1 MDLAYHETQRAWT
14 PALLWGMQS
23 RALRGVS
30 WPVPQNMP
38 LNIFMTKYQRFVAWR
53 YLMER
58 ERRLSGGILG
68 FIGFCLWQA
77 FGMGIAC
84 VLYPLAD
91 NYLVPPPNPPS
102 WLIPIVGLACAM
114 PLIALVTAFVRV
126 MRKSDPRGSLLA
138 ALHGMLLS
146 LAAFYIFDRSMT
158 VGLSDAEVLATT
170 GLFGV
175 CALGVLLQG
184 ALMWKVLSGKQ
195 ASGFL
200 WLMVAF
206 YTPVALVTYVL
217 MRFLNLEGRR
227 STFLYIAALQLVA
240 AEVLLLALGF
250 LGLRGVVWPE
260 LFPAVGGMSVW
271 TKLAGL
277 CVAVGLIGLIA
288 YILSVTR
295 KQRQPLALNI
305 ALAGFASA
313 GLIAIGVHF
322 GIEVARVGMN
332 LDFLGGWGAY
342 TPPMGLVMPALA
354 SGAVA
359 ILAGVLLLARYF
371 FTFFTTVSIGGVTI
385 GTMALV
391 IVLSVMSGFETD
403 LREKILG
410 FNAHIQI
417 SSNDELQFEN
427 YRDVE
432 AILENTQGVLGY
444 TPFLTTEAYMSNHNN
459 YGNVTLKG
467 IDPARVASVTE
478 IVHNLEKGDERALEK
493 LWPLEEDGSIAGAP
507 KPAGT
512 GDDDFELDDGP
523 TDFSGGLEEI
533 EDEALDDFELDGPQD
548 FSGGLD
554 ELPDGG
560 PSDTGGVDTD
570 AIDYGGDAVATAPL
584 SKPDWDVDLRPHDYI
599 DPGIAILD
607 GVLVGREL
615 VKTVNLYT
623 DQEVRV
629 ISPLPDTSPDGLS
642 IPRLKNF
649 RVAGRF
655 FSGMYEYDL
664 KYVYCSLDALQ
675 EFLDLSDVV
684 NGIEVRVEDPRNT
697 AVIVQNLQAALGP
710 QYRVQD
716 WKELNRALFSALE
729 LEKIAMFF
737 ILVIIVLVASF
748 SIVGNLIMV
757 VIEKAKEIA
766 ILKTLGAS
774 DGGVMKIFITQGF
787 FIGLVG
793 TSLGVALGL
802 GACYLGMTY
811 GVPLD
816 PDVYYIDKLPIQVE
830 GKSIMYVAIAG
841 LAISVVATIYPAF
854 IAARMRPVKGLRWD

>member
-1 MDLAYHETQRAWT
+1 
-14 PALLWGMQS
+14 MQS
-23 RALRGVS
+23 RALCGVY
-30 WPVPQNMP
+30 WPVPPNMP

-58 ERRLSGGILG
+58 ERKLSSGILG
-68 FIGFCLWQA
+68 FVGFCLWLA
-77 FGMGIAC
+77 IGLGAAC
-84 VLYPLAD
+84 IWYPLSD
-91 NYLVPPPNPPS
+91 NFLVPPPNAPT
-102 WLIPIVGLACAM
+102 WVIGLVGLACALPFVALIAAALSAARGLNPTGHLLRGIYWSLLAVAAFGVYEKSISGAFSNVISAGIM
-114 PLIALVTAFVRV
+114 ALAALIALNAPASQNFMSEVQRGDGPQEMF
-126 MRKSDPRGSLLA
+126 SPQHGLGFSLGSLVWR
-138 ALHGMLLS
+138 
-146 LAAFYIFDRSMT
+146 F
-158 VGLSDAEVLATT
+158 
-170 GLFGV
+170 
-175 CALGVLLQG
+175 LLQAKG
-184 ALMWKVLSGKQ
+184 LLQ
-195 ASGFL
+195 R
-200 WLMVAF
+200 
-206 YTPVALVTYVL
+206 
-217 MRFLNLEGRR
+217 RFLLPLRV
-227 STFLYIAALQLVA
+227 LLVA
-240 AEVLLLALGF
+240 ALLVGVYIGIRESQWAILIPDGGFGLYAIVAVCFLACLILLLAGLKGHLTVANCALVALLVAGILIIGMRFGAGVVEVRMNLGF
-250 LGLRGVVWPE
+250 LG
-260 LFPAVGGMSVW
+260 
-271 TKLAGL
+271 
-277 CVAVGLIGLIA
+277 
-288 YILSVTR
+288 
-295 KQRQPLALNI
+295 
-305 ALAGFASA
+305 
-313 GLIAIGVHF
+313 
-322 GIEVARVGMN
+322 
-332 LDFLGGWGAY
+332 GWSAY
-342 TPPMGLVMPALA
+342 TPPMGMIMPALVA
-354 SGAVA
+354 AAVA
-359 ILAGVLLLARYF
+359 ILAGVLLTARYF

-417 SSNDELQFEN
+417 SSNDELQFDG

-432 AILENTQGVLGY
+432 AILETTDGVLGY

-507 KPAGT
+507 KALDPAE
-512 GDDDFELDDGP
+512 DFELGGP
-523 TDFSGGLEEI
+523 EDFSGGLEEI
-533 EDEALDDFELDGPQD
+533 AEPEDFELDGPED
-548 FSGGLD
+548 LSGGLD
-554 ELPDGG
+554 ELPDAG
-560 PSDTGGVDTD
+560 PDDSDPVL
-570 AIDYGGDAVATAPL
+570 YGGDSVASAPL
-584 SKPDWDVDLRPHDYI
+584 SKPNWDVDLRPHDYI
-599 DPGIAILD
+599 EPGIAVLD

-664 KYVYCSLDALQ
+664 KYVYCSLNALQ
-675 EFLDLSDVV
+675 DFLDLGDVV

-697 AVIVQNLQAALGP
+697 AAIVENLQKSLGP
-710 QYRVQD
+710 GYRVQD
-716 WKELNRALFSALE
+716 WKELNRALFSALK

-748 SIVGNLIMV
+748 SIIGNLIMV

-766 ILKTLGAS
+766 ILKTLGS
-774 DGGVMKIFITQGF
+774 SNGGVMKIFITQGF

-802 GACYLGMTY
+802 GACYLGMTL

-816 PDVYYIDKLPIQVE
+816 PDVYYIDKLPIQIEE
-830 GKSIMYVAIAG
+830 GSVVAVAFAG

>member
-1 MDLAYHETQRAWT
+1 MPFD
-14 PALLWGMQS
+14 AL
-23 RALRGVS
+23 
-30 WPVPQNMP
+30 
-38 LNIFMTKYQRFVAWR
+38 MTKYQRFVAWR

-58 ERRLSGGILG
+58 NRELSSSVLG
-68 FIGFCLWQA
+68 FIGFCLWLA
-77 FGMGIAC
+77 LGMAAAC
-84 VLYPLAD
+84 LWYPLAD
-91 NYLVPPPNPPS
+91 TYMVPPPNPAQ
-102 WLIPIVGLACAM
+102 WLIVMVGLACAL
-114 PLIALVTAFVRV
+114 PFVA
-126 MRKSDPRGSLLA
+126 SLA
-138 ALHGMLLS
+138 ALASLVRRTTPIPHLLKAALWGLQALVVFWVYTQTVS
-146 LAAFYIFDRSMT
+146 GELSQSISMVAGALFIVLTLSGEVIVSQYAPRRITGTTKTIVIAALA
-158 VGLSDAEVLATT
+158 
-170 GLFGV
+170 GV
-175 CALGVLLQG
+175 VGVLL
-184 ALMWKVLSGKQ
+184 V
-195 ASGFL
+195 
-200 WLMVAF
+200 V
-206 YTPVALVTYVL
+206 VTQ
-217 MRFLNLEGRR
+217 RFIAGVDAVTTNLE
-227 STFLYIAALQLVA
+227 FI
-240 AEVLLLALGF
+240 
-250 LGLRGVVWPE
+250 
-260 LFPAVGGMSVW
+260 
-271 TKLAGL
+271 
-277 CVAVGLIGLIA
+277 
-288 YILSVTR
+288 
-295 KQRQPLALNI
+295 
-305 ALAGFASA
+305 
-313 GLIAIGVHF
+313 
-322 GIEVARVGMN
+322 
-332 LDFLGGWGAY
+332 GGWQGY
-342 TPPMGLVMPALA
+342 TPPMGIIMPALVA
-354 SGAVA
+354 AAIA
-359 ILAGVLLLARYF
+359 ILATVLLLARYF

-417 SSNDELQFEN
+417 SRADELQFEG
-427 YRDVE
+427 YQQVQEVLERTEGVE
-432 AILENTQGVLGY
+432 GY

-478 IVHNLEKGDERALEK
+478 IVHNLEAGDEDALEK
-493 LWPLEEDGSIAGAP
+493 IWPLDEDGSILG
-507 KPAGT
+507 KPEAA
-512 GDDDFELDDGP
+512 DPAHDFELDEGP

-533 EDEALDDFELDGPQD
+533 AEPTNDFELDGPED
-548 FSGGLD
+548 LSGGL
-554 ELPDGG
+554 EEMPDGG
-560 PSDTGGVDTD
+560 MPDSLPGLDISALDTSKPL
-570 AIDYGGDAVATAPL
+570 VAPAPIH
-584 SKPDWDVDLRPHDYI
+584 PDWDMDLRPADYI
-599 DPGIAILD
+599 DPDVAILD

-675 EFLDLSDVV
+675 DFLDLGDVV
-684 NGIEVRVEDPRNT
+684 NGIEVRVKDPRNT
-697 AVIVQNLQAALGP
+697 AAIVRDLEQSLGEG
-710 QYRVQD
+710 YRVQD
-716 WKELNRALFSALE
+716 WKELNRALFSALK

-766 ILKTLGAS
+766 ILKTLGSS

-802 GACYLGMTY
+802 GACYLGVTF

-816 PDVYYIDKLPIQVE
+816 PDVYYIDKLPIQVD
-830 GKSIMYVAIAG
+830 GNSVIVVAAAG

>member
-1 MDLAYHETQRAWT
+1 
-14 PALLWGMQS
+14 MQS
-23 RALRGVS
+23 ARLGGVS
-30 WPVPQNMP
+30 CSVPPNMP
-38 LNIFMTKYQRFVAWR
+38 VNIFMTKYQRFVAWR

-58 ERRLSGGILG
+58 ERKLSSGILG
-68 FIGFCLWQA
+68 FIGFCAWIALGLGA
-77 FGMGIAC
+77 AC
-84 VLYPLAD
+84 VWYPMAD
-91 NYLVPPPNPPS
+91 NFLVPPPNAPM
-102 WLIPIVGLACAM
+102 WGIVMVGLACAL
-114 PLIALVTAFVRV
+114 PVVALIAACVRAARSLEPRTHLLMGVYWSLQAVAVLWVYEKSMEGGFRDRTTAAILV
-126 MRKSDPRGSLLA
+126 
-138 ALHGMLLS
+138 
-146 LAAFYIFDRSMT
+146 
-158 VGLSDAEVLATT
+158 
-170 GLFGV
+170 LFGLLTINV
-175 CALGVLLQG
+175 PASKNLVDALRQGDGPKGMFSSAHSMPTGGRIDWWVLLKATSTLQHRVLLPLRMALLGVLFVG
-184 ALMWKVLSGKQ
+184 AYLGIRDP
-195 ASGFL
+195 L
-200 WLMVAF
+200 WATLLPA
-206 YTPVALVTYVL
+206 
-217 MRFLNLEGRR
+217 EG
-227 STFLYIAALQLVA
+227 
-240 AEVLLLALGF
+240 
-250 LGLRGVVWPE
+250 GLP
-260 LFPAVGGMSVW
+260 VW
-271 TKLAGL
+271 TKL
-277 CVAVGLIGLIA
+277 VGLSLVCSFVAFAVVALGLVQGKA
-288 YILSVTR
+288 RPTL
-295 KQRQPLALNI
+295 LNV
-305 ALAGFASA
+305 ALAGLLS
-313 GLIAIGVHF
+313 GLLIA
-322 GIEVARVGMN
+322 VGMHFAAGVENVGVN
-332 LDFLGGWGAY
+332 LDFLGGWSAY
-342 TPPMGLVMPALA
+342 TPPMGLIMPALVA
-354 SGAVA
+354 AAVG
-359 ILAGVLLLARYF
+359 ILAGVLLTARYF
-371 FTFFTTVSIGGVTI
+371 FTFFTTVSIGGVAI

-417 SSNDELQFEN
+417 SSNDELQFDG
-427 YRDVE
+427 YRDLE
-432 AILENTQGVLGY
+432 AILEKTDGVLGY

-493 LWPLEEDGSIAGAP
+493 LWPLEEDGSIAGKP
-507 KPAGT
+507 KPAGS
-512 GDDDFELDDGP
+512 DDDFELDDGP
-523 TDFSGGLEEI
+523 MDFSGGLDEVEEEPL
-533 EDEALDDFELDGPQD
+533 EDFDLDEGPED

-554 ELPDGG
+554 ELPDAG
-560 PSDTGGVDTD
+560 PAQD
-570 AIDYGGDAVATAPL
+570 ARPSFGGDPIASAPL
-584 SKPDWDVDLRPHDYI
+584 SKPEWDVDLRPHDYI
-599 DPGIAILD
+599 DPSIAILD

-664 KYVYCSLDALQ
+664 KYVYCSLSALQ
-675 EFLDLSDVV
+675 EFLDLGDVA
-684 NGIEVRVEDPRNT
+684 NGIEVRVKDPRNT
-697 AVIVQNLQAALGP
+697 AAIVQSLQESLGP
-710 QYRVQD
+710 TYRVQD
-716 WKELNRALFSALE
+716 WKELNRALFSALK

-766 ILKTLGAS
+766 ILKTLGSS

-802 GACYLGMTY
+802 SACYLGMTF

-830 GKSIMYVAIAG
+830 GSSVIAVACAG

>member
-1 MDLAYHETQRAWT
+1 MTNDM
-14 PALLWGMQS
+14 PFDAL
-23 RALRGVS
+23 
-30 WPVPQNMP
+30 
-38 LNIFMTKYQRFVAWR
+38 MTKYQRFVAWR

-58 ERRLSGGILG
+58 NRELSSSVLG
-68 FIGFCLWQA
+68 FIGFCLWLA
-77 FGMGIAC
+77 LGMGAAC
-84 VLYPLAD
+84 LWAPLAD
-91 NYLVPPPNPPS
+91 PYMVPPPNPPS
-102 WLIPIVGLACAM
+102 WLIIMVGLACAL
-114 PLIALVTAFVRV
+114 PIVA
-126 MRKSDPRGSLLA
+126 
-138 ALHGMLLS
+138 S
-146 LAAFYIFDRSMT
+146 LAAVTSLARRTTPIPHLIMAACWALQALAVFWVYEQSVSGQLSQNMT
-158 VGLSDAEVLATT
+158 MGAGAVFIVLT
-170 GLFGV
+170 
-175 CALGVLLQG
+175 LLC
-184 ALMWKVLSGKQ
+184 Q
-195 ASGFL
+195 ASASLF
-200 WLMVAF
+200 V
-206 YTPVALVTYVL
+206 P
-217 MRFLNLEGRR
+217 R
-227 STFLYIAALQLVA
+227 STKRA
-240 AEVLLLALGF
+240 VLTVVLT
-250 LGLRGVVWPE
+250 GVVGVM
-260 LFPAVGGMSVW
+260 LVLVMQRFM
-271 TKLAGL
+271 AG
-277 CVAVGLIGLIA
+277 VEIVEA
-288 YILSVTR
+288 
-295 KQRQPLALNI
+295 
-305 ALAGFASA
+305 
-313 GLIAIGVHF
+313 
-322 GIEVARVGMN
+322 N
-332 LDFLGGWGAY
+332 LTFLGGWQAY
-342 TPPMGLVMPALA
+342 TPPMGMIMPALVA
-354 SGAVA
+354 AAIA
-359 ILAGVLLLARYF
+359 ILATVLLLARYF

-417 SSNDELQFEN
+417 SRIDELQFEG
-427 YRDVE
+427 YRDVQE
-432 AILENTQGVLGY
+432 VLERTEGVEGF

-478 IVHNLEKGDERALEK
+478 IVHNLEAGDEDALEK
-493 LWPLEEDGSIAGAP
+493 IWPLDEDGSILGKPEAANAGP
-507 KPAGT
+507 
-512 GDDDFELDDGP
+512 DFELDDP

-533 EDEALDDFELDGPQD
+533 AEPIPTNDFELDGPED
-548 FSGGLD
+548 LSGGLE

-560 PSDTGGVDTD
+560 MPNSLPGLDISALDTTKPL
-570 AIDYGGDAVATAPL
+570 IAPVQH
-584 SKPDWDVDLRPHDYI
+584 PDWDMDMRPAGYI
-599 DPGIAILD
+599 DPDVAILD

-675 EFLDLSDVV
+675 DFLDLGDVV
-684 NGIEVRVEDPRNT
+684 NGIEVRVKDPRNT
-697 AVIVQNLQAALGP
+697 AAIVRDLEQSLGEG
-710 QYRVQD
+710 YRVQD
-716 WKELNRALFSALE
+716 WKELNRALFSALK

-766 ILKTLGAS
+766 ILKTLGSS

-802 GACYLGMTY
+802 GACYLGMTF

-816 PDVYYIDKLPIQVE
+816 PDVYYIDKLPIQVD
-830 GKSIMYVAIAG
+830 SSSVIVVAAAG
-841 LAISVVATIYPAF
+841 LAISVIATIYPAF

>member
-1 MDLAYHETQRAWT
+1 
-14 PALLWGMQS
+14 MQS
-23 RALRGVS
+23 QALCGVY
-30 WPVPQNMP
+30 WPVPPNMP

-58 ERRLSGGILG
+58 ERKLSSGILG
-68 FIGFCLWQA
+68 FVGFCLWLA
-77 FGMGIAC
+77 LGLGAAC
-84 VLYPLAD
+84 IWYPLSD
-91 NYLVPPPNPPS
+91 NFLVPPPNAPT
-102 WLIPIVGLACAM
+102 WVIGLVGLACAL
-114 PLIALVTAFVRV
+114 PFVALIAAALRAARGLDPTGHLVRGVYWSLLSVAAYGVYEKSISGAFSNAV
-126 MRKSDPRGSLLA
+126 SAGIIALA
-138 ALHGMLLS
+138 ALIVLNAPASKNFMNEVQRGDGPQDLFSAQHGL
-146 LAAFYIFDRSMT
+146 
-158 VGLSDAEVLATT
+158 GLN
-170 GLFGV
+170 
-175 CALGVLLQG
+175 LGAIAWRFLLQAKG
-184 ALMWKVLSGKQ
+184 LLQ
-195 ASGFL
+195 R
-200 WLMVAF
+200 
-206 YTPVALVTYVL
+206 
-217 MRFLNLEGRR
+217 RFLLPLRV
-227 STFLYIAALQLVA
+227 LLVA
-240 AEVLLLALGF
+240 ALLVGTYIGIRESQWSVLIPDSGFGVYAIVVLFALAFLTSILARLNGHLTLVSFGLLVLLLVGLLAIGMRFGAGVVEVRMNLGF
-250 LGLRGVVWPE
+250 LG
-260 LFPAVGGMSVW
+260 
-271 TKLAGL
+271 
-277 CVAVGLIGLIA
+277 
-288 YILSVTR
+288 
-295 KQRQPLALNI
+295 
-305 ALAGFASA
+305 
-313 GLIAIGVHF
+313 
-322 GIEVARVGMN
+322 
-332 LDFLGGWGAY
+332 GWSAY
-342 TPPMGLVMPALA
+342 TPPMGMIMPALVAA
-354 SGAVA
+354 SVA
-359 ILAGVLLLARYF
+359 ILAGVLLTARYF

-417 SSNDELQFEN
+417 SSNDELQFDG

-432 AILENTQGVLGY
+432 AILENTEGVLGY

-507 KPAGT
+507 KTLDPA
-512 GDDDFELDDGP
+512 DDFELGGP
-523 TDFSGGLEEI
+523 EDFSGGLDEVAEPEE
-533 EDEALDDFELDGPQD
+533 FELDGPED
-548 FSGGLD
+548 LSGGLD
-554 ELPDGG
+554 ELPDAG
-560 PSDTGGVDTD
+560 PDDSDPVL
-570 AIDYGGDAVATAPL
+570 YGGDSVASAPL
-584 SKPDWDVDLRPHDYI
+584 SKPNWDVDLRPHDYI
-599 DPGIAILD
+599 EPNIAVLD

-664 KYVYCSLDALQ
+664 KYVYCSLNALQ
-675 EFLDLSDVV
+675 DFLDLGDVV

-697 AVIVQNLQAALGP
+697 AAIVEDLQRSLGP
-710 QYRVQD
+710 GYRVQD
-716 WKELNRALFSALE
+716 WKELNRALFSALK

-748 SIVGNLIMV
+748 SIIGNLIMV

-766 ILKTLGAS
+766 ILKTLGS
-774 DGGVMKIFITQGF
+774 SNGGVMKIFITQGF

-802 GACYLGMTY
+802 GACYLGMTL

-830 GKSIMYVAIAG
+830 EGSVVAVAFAG